1 MHDFLAVP
9 LIPFLR
15 EKGMSLYRKVLIPT
29 IAGLMLA
36 GAAQAQLLPT
46 WESHITLTQQDMEM
60 IHNAVTN
67 QIHGKPV
74 GTAAS
79 WTNLASQNWG
89 SIRLVKKLVRK
100 GQQCE
105 DIDYMVRSGAP
116 VYTEHY
122 HLTSCLQPDGRW
134 KLA

>member
-1 MHDFLAVP
+1 MA
-9 LIPFLR
+9 
-15 EKGMSLYRKVLIPT
+15 LYHKVLIPT
-29 IAGLMLA
+29 IAGMIVA
-36 GAAQAQLLPT
+36 GAAQGQLLPT

-60 IHNAVTN
+60 IHHAVTN

-74 GTAAS
+74 GTAAL
-79 WTNLASQNWG
+79 WTNPASQNSG

-105 DIDYMVRSGAP
+105 DIDYTVRSGAP

-122 HLTSCLQPDGRW
+122 HLTSCLQSDGTW

>member
-1 MHDFLAVP
+1 
-9 LIPFLR
+9 
-15 EKGMSLYRKVLIPT
+15 MSYRKVLILT
-29 IAGLMLA
+29 IAGLMVA

-67 QIHGKPV
+67 QLHGKPV
-74 GTAAS
+74 GTTAS
-79 WTNLASQNWG
+79 WTNLASQNSG
-89 SIRLVKKLVRK
+89 SMRLVKKLVRK

-105 DIDYMVRSGAP
+105 DIDYTVQSGKP

-122 HLTSCLQPDGRW
+122 HLTSCLQPDGTW

>member
-1 MHDFLAVP
+1 
-9 LIPFLR
+9 
-15 EKGMSLYRKVLIPT
+15 MSLYCKGPIPT
-29 IAGLMLA
+29 IVGLMLA

-74 GTAAS
+74 GAAAS
-79 WTNLASQNWG
+79 WTNPASPNSG
-89 SIRLVKKLVRK
+89 SIRLVKKPVRK

-105 DIDYMVRSGAP
+105 DIDYTVWSGAP
-116 VYTEHY
+116 AYTG
-122 HLTSCLQPDGRW
+122 TW

>member
-1 MHDFLAVP
+1 
-9 LIPFLR
+9 
-15 EKGMSLYRKVLIPT
+15 MSLYRKVLIPT
-29 IAGLMLA
+29 IVGLMVA

-79 WTNLASQNWG
+79 WTNAGSSRNW
-89 SIRLVKKLVRK
+89 SAKARNARTSTIRCDR
-100 GQQCE
+100 
-105 DIDYMVRSGAP
+105 
-116 VYTEHY
+116 
-122 HLTSCLQPDGRW
+122 GRRFIPSTIISP
-134 KLA
+134 AVCNRTGPESSPEPSSS

>member
-1 MHDFLAVP
+1 
-9 LIPFLR
+9 
-15 EKGMSLYRKVLIPT
+15 
-29 IAGLMLA
+29 MLA

-46 WESHITLTQQDMEM
+46 WESYITLTQQDMGM

-67 QIHGKPV
+67 QIHGKAV

-79 WTNLASQNWG
+79 WTNPASPNSG

-100 GQQCE
+100 GQQCK
-105 DIDYMVRSGAP
+105 DIDYTVRSGAP

-122 HLTSCLQPDGRW
+122 HLISCLLPDGTW

>member
-1 MHDFLAVP
+1 
-9 LIPFLR
+9 
-15 EKGMSLYRKVLIPT
+15 MSLYRKGLIPT

-46 WESHITLTQQDMEM
+46 WESHITLKQEDMEM

-67 QIHGKPV
+67 QIHGKPMW
-74 GTAAS
+74 TAAS
-79 WTNLASQNWG
+79 WTNPASPNSG
-89 SIRLVKKLVRK
+89 SIRLVKKLIRK

-105 DIDYMVRSGAP
+105 DIDYTVRSGAP

-122 HLTSCLQPDGRW
+122 HLTSCLQPDGTW

>member
-1 MHDFLAVP
+1 ML
-9 LIPFLR
+9 
-15 EKGMSLYRKVLIPT
+15 LYRKVLIPT
-29 IAGLMLA
+29 IAGLMVA

-46 WESHITLTQQDMEM
+46 WESHITPTQQDMEM
-60 IHNAVTN
+60 MHNAVTN

-79 WTNLASQNWG
+79 WSNPASQNSE

-105 DIDYMVRSGAP
+105 DVDYTGGSRAP
-116 VYTEHY
+116 VTPSTTISPAVH
-122 HLTSCLQPDGRW
+122 SRMGPGSSPRPGS
-134 KLA
+134 